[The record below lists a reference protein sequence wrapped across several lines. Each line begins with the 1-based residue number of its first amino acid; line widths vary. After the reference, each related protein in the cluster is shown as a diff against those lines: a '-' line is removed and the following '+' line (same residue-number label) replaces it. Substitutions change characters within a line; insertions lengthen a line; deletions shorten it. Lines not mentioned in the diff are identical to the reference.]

1 MIQREHV
8 EALTDPSS
16 YSNAEHSQVTASID
30 SSLIPTVKKDFPYLL
45 AELPQRYDM

>member
-30 SSLIPTVKKDFPYLL
+30 NPNTSSKEKRPISFSRVSR
-45 AELPQRYDM
+45 RYDM